1 MGDSGIMKQHAGT
14 LPIFDRL
21 IDEDIEHSSEP
32 MIKRYVSENELK
44 ESLQRDLTLLL
55 NTRVSPFWKE
65 SAEKSSM
72 PFSYGANVTAP
83 RFAETVFE
91 IQALEQEVIKALNQF
106 EPRLQNIQVKTVEA
120 AGVAGKALIYI
131 DAYLCIENRRTPMSF
146 PIAVDV

>member
-1 MGDSGIMKQHAGT
+1 MKRHAGT

-21 IDEDIEHSSEP
+21 VDEDIEHLSEP
-32 MIKRYVSENELK
+32 VIKRYVSENELK

-65 SAEKSSM
+65 STEKNSM

-106 EPRLQNIQVKTVEA
+106 EPRLQNIQVKAVTTESI
-120 AGVAGKALIYI
+120 AGKALIYI